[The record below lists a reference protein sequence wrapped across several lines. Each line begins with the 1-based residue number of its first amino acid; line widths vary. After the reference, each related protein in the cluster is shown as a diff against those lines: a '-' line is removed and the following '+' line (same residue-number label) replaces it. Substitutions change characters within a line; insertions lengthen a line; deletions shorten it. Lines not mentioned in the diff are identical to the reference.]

1 MVLCTIWALQQIAL
15 KGAASDITTLAQV
28 GIRAGVAALLVGI
41 VMLFRGLP
49 LLGSGGLWKPG
60 VFVGVLFALEFLFVA
75 DGLKFT
81 SASHMAVFLYT
92 APLFASLGLHLTIPE
107 ERLAPAQWMGMLLA
121 FLGILVMFLGSKQT
135 GEVNSLTYWGDFLG
149 LLGGAAWGGTTVA
162 VRKSRLSD
170 APPTQ
175 TLFFQLFG
183 AFVILTILSAFKGE
197 LTFNLSYKSGVSL
210 AFQGVVVCF
219 ASYLT
224 WFWLLTRYQASQL
237 GVLTFM
243 TPPIGILLGVAI
255 LGDRLELHFHCG
267 DVDDPRRGGGGDG
280 VWVVSTDPLF
290 ESIPSSR
297 KPGRI
302 NWYGRT
308 SAGLLVWG

>member
-1 MVLCTIWALQQIAL
+1 MRKAVDKHAVVIMVILCTIWALQQIAL
-15 KGAASDITTLAQV
+15 KGAASEITTLAQV
-28 GIRAGVAALLVGI
+28 GIRAGIAALLVGM

-60 VFVGVLFALEFLFVA
+60 VFVGILFALEFLFVA

-121 FLGILVMFLGSKQT
+121 FLGILVMFLGGKQT
-135 GEVNSLTYWGDFLG
+135 GELNSLTYWGDFLG
-149 LLGGAAWGGTTVA
+149 LLGGAAWGSTTVV
-162 VRKSRLSD
+162 VRKTRLSD

-183 AFVILTILSAFKGE
+183 AFVILTLLSGSKGE
-197 LTFNLSYKSGVSL
+197 LVFDLSYRSGISL
-210 AFQGVVVCF
+210 AFQGIVVCF
-219 ASYLT
+219 VSYLA
-224 WFWLLTRYQASQL
+224 WFWLLTKYQASQL

-243 TPPIGILLGVAI
+243 TPPIGVVLGVLILGDTLERHFVVGTLMTLLGVVSVTGYGWYRRFLGRKAI
-255 LGDRLELHFHCG
+255 ELC
-267 DVDDPRRGGGGDG
+267 
-280 VWVVSTDPLF
+280 S
-290 ESIPSSR
+290 E
-297 KPGRI
+297 
-302 NWYGRT
+302 
-308 SAGLLVWG
+308 